1 MIVHDVAWFS
11 LVVLM
16 IHEFEEIIFIEPFL
30 ARTRNHPRASA
41 MPFHSTRGVA
51 TSVTAFLIG
60 INFVLFTGFTL
71 VAVLFN
77 CYALLWGFLVSF
89 TMHLFGH
96 CAEPIRLRTY
106 TPSTVTGY
114 LTLPWMLYALWYLPA
129 YGHVG
134 PVSGA
139 ISAVVMIVLAPIDL
153 GILHAN
159 ERRLD
164 AWLRRTFDF
173 HA

>member
-1 MIVHDVAWFS
+1 MIVNDVAWLS
-11 LVVLM
+11 LAVIMV
-16 IHEFEEIIFIEPFL
+16 HEFEEIAFIEPFL
-30 ARTRNHPRASA
+30 ARTRHDPRAPG

-51 TSVTAFLIG
+51 TSVTALLIG
-60 INFVLFTGFTL
+60 VNFVLFTGFTL
-71 VAVLFN
+71 VAVLFGW
-77 CYALLWGFLVSF
+77 YSFLWGFLVSF
-89 TMHLFGH
+89 TMHLAAH

-106 TPSTVTGY
+106 TPSTVTAY

-129 YGHVG
+129 YGHVR

-139 ISAVVMIVLAPIDL
+139 VAVVVMMVLAPIDL
-153 GILHAN
+153 GLLHAN

-173 HA
+173 HV